1 MLTRGAEYSLSR
13 IRVSLSH
20 SSPSLVTARLTAR
33 RSDFRRG
40 GCSGELFSSDLVRR
54 PWWWSFS
61 SPLVLL
67 NSWWSWLVDARV
79 RCCHGED
86 GEAWWLRHVGA
97 GSRRWWCVVRRS
109 LRDSD
114 LFLAAGGARRMVECS
129 RCCCRCG
136 GEKMVLRELAVVE
149 NDGTLLWLC
158 ARRWNCGGVAAA
170 TDGGAGT
177 RGEDYV
183 KVLPWWFS
191 SVFRRGQVRKMVAQG
206 AVSWWWRERWRRRCC
221 ANGGKWWRCHGEA
234 RWWSEN
240 KLPWWLTEMAAAAA
254 VEGGHGG

>member
-1 MLTRGAEYSLSR
+1 MKRWWRCRSAFSAAMAAA
-13 IRVSLSH
+13 
-20 SSPSLVTARLTAR
+20 LVAREEVDGTVVRTTNLVQA
-33 RSDFRRG
+33 G
-40 GCSGELFSSDLVRR
+40 VVDLVRR

-86 GEAWWLRHVGA
+86 GEAWWLRRDGA

-136 GEKMVLRELAVVE
+136 GEKMVLRELAVVG
-149 NDGTLLWLC
+149 NDGALLWLC

-177 RGEDYV
+177 RGEDYM
-183 KVLPWWFS
+183 KVLPWWFN

-206 AVSWWWRERWRRRCC
+206 ADSWWWRERWRRRCC
-221 ANGGKWWRCHGEA
+221 ANGG
-234 RWWSEN
+234 RWWSE
-240 KLPWWLTEMAAAAA
+240 KASMVADGD
-254 VEGGHGG
+254 GGGGCRGGW